1 MDILRIATA
10 GSVDDGKSTLIGRLL
25 YETNSITKDKIEALE
40 SASKRKGLNFLDLS
54 LLTDGLIA
62 EREQGITIDVAH
74 IYFSTPA
81 RKYIIADTPG
91 HIEYTRNMVTG
102 ASNAKVSLILVDARL
117 GIVEQTAR
125 HLSIASLL
133 RIPKVIICVNKMDLV
148 QYQEVKFNEIQ
159 NKLSEL
165 VEKTTFQGQ
174 TVSYL
179 PISSLFG
186 QNITKK
192 ADEMP
197 WFTGNTLLQELET
210 FKFTE
215 TLAQAP
221 ARFPVQFVVR
231 PMTEAY
237 HDYRGYAGKISSG
250 TFKVG
255 DEIRVLPTGQ
265 TSTIA
270 TIEKFENSIDQAIA
284 GESIVM
290 TLSNDIDISRGNSIV
305 LASETNVPT
314 LKDFSAQVC
323 WLDHQALSPGK
334 TYLLQHGIHTTKAKI
349 TEITERLDVT
359 RQTSTSDVGQL
370 NLNEI
375 GKISLRTAQAISAD
389 IYAENPSNG
398 SFILIDEFSNS
409 TVGVGFVA

>member
-74 IYFSTPA
+74 IYFSTPT
-81 RKYIIADTPG
+81 RKYIIAETPG

-102 ASNAKVSLILVDARL
+102 ASNAKVSLILVDARQ

-148 QYQEVKFNEIQ
+148 QYQESKFNDIQ
-159 NKLSEL
+159 SKLSEL
-165 VEKTTFQGQ
+165 VAKTTFHGQ

-192 ADEMP
+192 AEEMP
-197 WFTGNTLLQELET
+197 WFKGNTLLEELET
-210 FKFTE
+210 FEFAE

-270 TIEKFENSIDQAIA
+270 TIEKFENSLDQAIA

-305 LASETNVPT
+305 LASETNVPS
-314 LKDFSAQVC
+314 LKDFSAKVC
-323 WLDHQALSPGK
+323 WLDHQALSSGK
-334 TYLLQHGIHTTKAKI
+334 TYLLQHGIHITKAKI
-349 TEITERLDVT
+349 THITERLDVNQ
-359 RQTSTSDVGQL
+359 QTSTSEVGQL

-375 GKISLRTAQAISAD
+375 GKISLKTAQAISAD
-389 IYAENPSNG
+389 QYAENPSNG
-398 SFILIDEFSNS
+398 SFILIDEFSNA
-409 TVGVGFVA
+409 TVGVGFVD